1 MKKSIRSICKKTLVA
16 LDGRLVFES
25 GKTYTHAKSSELAI
39 WGENGIVMFMGLD
52 RYSVH
57 FTSAAYK
64 EISEALDFAR
74 TCHECESIKTQIYNA
89 EEYLTE
95 EEFDELLAR
104 AKDGEEELPSDG
116 DIRAEA
122 EADLQATFYS
132 LIR

>member
-1 MKKSIRSICKKTLVA
+1 MTTTYKIIHAA
-16 LDGRLVFES
+16 L
-25 GKTYTHAKSSELAI
+25 
-39 WGENGIVMFMGLD
+39 
-52 RYSVH
+52 
-57 FTSAAYK
+57 
-64 EISEALDFAR
+64 EAAR